1 MSEKDDCA
9 AKLKKGEV
17 VFGMIFPANYE
28 PSEVVKPGEESF
40 DFPALAVAA
49 QPTTIVEGGL
59 GSSATVRRDQKDFLF
74 EQLLAQRIAI
84 VCFIGNNAQRL
95 FWHEQLAQSGFHQ
108 LHFGGRSSFCVRAP
122 LLPGLTNPL
131 AQGIRGAEGNIV
143 PQQLWSCSQAVEQI
157 ESQAAQAGNHHER
170 LSRGISTCR
179 FLRLCWRAPLILITC
194 AGIWTR
200 NVEPF
205 SQA

>member
-49 QPTTIVEGGL
+49 QPTAIVEGGL

-84 VCFIGNNAQRL
+84 VCFIGNNAQRP

-108 LHFGGRSSFCVRAP
+108 LHFGGRSSFCVDGDWKTMSVSNGHDFAALTPLRIANFSAP
-122 LLPGLTNPL
+122 FLAAEKLPS
-131 AQGIRGAEGNIV
+131 RKH
-143 PQQLWSCSQAVEQI
+143 S
-157 ESQAAQAGNHHER
+157 ER
-170 LSRGISTCR
+170 SSPP
-179 FLRLCWRAPLILITC
+179 RLCKSLAKPCSTAPMTPCLRQC
-194 AGIWTR
+194 
-200 NVEPF
+200 
-205 SQA
+205 